1 MKIACNSLVLTL
13 SLLSTST
20 TVALAAE
27 RYSFSPNRSE
37 EIAQIDRPK
46 TPTSQP
52 PRSTPKPAPTSAP
65 KPTPADSP
73 AAIPAQTS
81 EPAPEELARQQ
92 KLIEADR
99 LYLGGQFAAAEKL
112 YREAKPPFPNTKS
125 TVDRLRQPV
134 YDVAQLP
141 IPGRV
146 YWRIAQQGL
155 AQKLE
160 TKTLIP
166 LKMLVEKYPEFI
178 PGSLQ
183 YIQSLKDY
191 KRQPEAIEVLE
202 RVTTIVPGEA
212 ELAKVRIATLRESEK
227 WLDASLAARQ
237 FALINPNHPEAA
249 EFTKIADQNMERYQL
264 HLRAKMRENTAAN
277 LLTGVFNYAVT
288 GNFLGL
294 LTGIDS
300 TALLLQGESAVGE
313 KVSERL
319 LTRLQL
325 VEDEQVLNY
334 VREIGNKLAAVA
346 GRKDFKYE
354 FYVVKDENLNAFAL
368 PGGKVYI
375 NAGAILYTNSEAEL
389 AGLLAHELAHAVLSH
404 GFQLATQGNL
414 TSNLAQFIP
423 YGGTVAD
430 LIVLKYSRDME
441 RQADILG
448 TRLLATTGYAA
459 DGMWNLTVTLE
470 KQERERPGF
479 VWLSS
484 HPVTDE
490 RVEYIQ
496 NLIERNG
503 YNRYAYEGV
512 ERHQQIKARLKQLL
526 EQEKLRQERQEQEE
540 RQK

>member
-20 TVALAAE
+20 TLVLAAD
-27 RYSFSPNRSE
+27 RSE
-37 EIAQIDRPK
+37 EISQIDRPQ
-46 TPTSQP
+46 TPTSKP
-52 PRSTPKPAPTSAP
+52 PRSTPKPTTNSAP
-65 KPTPADSP
+65 KPTPAASP
-73 AAIPAQTS
+73 EAIPAQTS
-81 EPAPEELARQQ
+81 EAPITPAELARQQ

-125 TVDRLRQPV
+125 AGDRLRQPV
-134 YDVAQLP
+134 YDVAELP
-141 IPGRV
+141 ISGRV

-166 LKMLVEKYPEFI
+166 LKMLVEKYPEFV
-178 PGSLQ
+178 PGTLQ
-183 YIQSLKDY
+183 YVRSLKDY
-191 KRQPEAIEVLE
+191 KRQSEAIEVLE

-212 ELAKVRIATLRESEK
+212 EFAKVRIATLRESEK

-237 FALINPNHPEAA
+237 FALINPNHPEAE
-249 EFTKIADQNMERYQL
+249 EFAKIADQNMERYQL

-277 LLTGVFNYAVT
+277 LLTGAFNYAVT

-300 TALLLQGESAVGE
+300 TALLLQGESAVGQ
-313 KVSERL
+313 KVSDRL
-319 LTRLQL
+319 ITRLQL

-368 PGGKVYI
+368 PGGKVYV

-389 AGLLAHELAHAVLSH
+389 AGLLAHELSHAVLSH

-470 KQERERPGF
+470 KQERDRPDF
-479 VWLSS
+479 IWLSS

-512 ERHQQIKARLKQLL
+512 ERHQKIKARLKQLL
-526 EQEKLRQERQEQEE
+526 EQEKLRQGVRE
-540 RQK
+540 

>member
-1 MKIACNSLVLTL
+1 MKIACHSLVLTL
-13 SLLSTST
+13 SLLSTSMT
-20 TVALAAE
+20 LVLAAD
-27 RYSFSPNRSE
+27 RSG
-37 EIAQIDRPK
+37 EISQIDRPK

-52 PRSTPKPAPTSAP
+52 PRSTPKPTTNSAP
-65 KPTPADSP
+65 KPTPAATP
-73 AAIPAQTS
+73 EAIPAQTS
-81 EPAPEELARQQ
+81 EAPIAPAELARQQ

-125 TVDRLRQPV
+125 TGDRLRQPV
-134 YDVAQLP
+134 YDVAELP
-141 IPGRV
+141 ISGRV

-166 LKMLVEKYPEFI
+166 LKMLVEKYPEFV
-178 PGSLQ
+178 PGTLQ
-183 YIQSLKDY
+183 YVRSLKDY
-191 KRQPEAIEVLE
+191 KRQSEAIEVLE

-237 FALINPNHPEAA
+237 FALINPNHPEAE
-249 EFTKIADQNMERYQL
+249 EFAKIADQNMERYQL

-277 LLTGVFNYAVT
+277 LLTGAFNYAVT

-300 TALLLQGESAVGE
+300 TALLLQGESAVGQ
-313 KVSERL
+313 KVSDRL
-319 LTRLQL
+319 ITRLQL
-325 VEDEQVLNY
+325 MEDEQVLNY

-368 PGGKVYI
+368 PGGKVYV

-389 AGLLAHELAHAVLSH
+389 AGLLAHELSHAVLSH

-470 KQERERPGF
+470 KQERDRPAF
-479 VWLSS
+479 IWLSS

-526 EQEKLRQERQEQEE
+526 EQEKLRQERQEQGGSEGVRE
-540 RQK
+540 